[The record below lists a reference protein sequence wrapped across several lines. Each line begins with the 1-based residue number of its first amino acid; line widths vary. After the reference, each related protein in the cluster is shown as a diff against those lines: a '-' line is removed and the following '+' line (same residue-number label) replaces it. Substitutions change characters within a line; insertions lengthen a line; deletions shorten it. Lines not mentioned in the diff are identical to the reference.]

1 MKIIVAYDKKR
12 GIGKDNAIPWYIKEE
27 LQYFKQVTTHTTKF
41 MVSNVVIMGRN
52 TWESIPENHRPL
64 KDRIN
69 IVISSSAASTA
80 ASTAYFQPSLDDAFH
95 LLDTL
100 ANVNR
105 DNIFIIGGERL
116 YKEAI
121 ERNDCEKIYVTEIY
135 GSYDCERFFP
145 EIPVT
150 FVLTNTSKFKCENNT
165 YYRNLIYY
173 NTSYIDY
180 QFNNVIPWRNTEEYQ
195 YLDCLYRIMTL
206 GQSTVDRTEVG
217 TLSLF
222 GESFKYDL
230 SDTFPLLTTKRQ
242 FVRGIFEEFMFYL
255 SGKTDNGI
263 LQEKKI
269 HIWDGNTSRDF
280 LDKRGLGEYPE
291 NDMGE
296 TYGFNFRH
304 YGAKYM
310 TCKEDYT
317 GQGFD
322 QLTYAIN
329 LIKNNPSSRRIII
342 DIWNGSTIHKAALPP
357 CLCKYQFYVNK
368 PQQKLDLMIYI
379 RSSDFFL
386 ANNWNTCTGAFFVH
400 MICALN
406 DVDLTPGMLTVIT
419 GDTHIYKTHLD
430 QVRENLQRTPRPY
443 PKLVVKCKR
452 DNIEDFQFEDMNIIG
467 YYPQPNIS
475 ASMAV

>member
-1 MKIIVAYDKKR
+1 
-12 GIGKDNAIPWYIKEE
+12 
-27 LQYFKQVTTHTTKF
+27 
-41 MVSNVVIMGRN
+41 MGRK

-69 IVISSSAASTA
+69 IVISSTSSTSSAS
-80 ASTAYFQPSLDDAFH
+80 AYFQPSLEAAFQ
-95 LLDTL
+95 LIDTL
-100 ANVNR
+100 ANVNN

-116 YKEAI
+116 YTEAI
-121 ERNDCEKIYVTEIY
+121 ERTDCEKIYVTEIY
-135 GSYDCERFFP
+135 GSYECERFFP
-145 EIPVT
+145 EIPAS
-150 FVLTNTSKFKCENNT
+150 FILTNVSKFKSENNT

-173 NTSYIDY
+173 NTQYKDY
-180 QFNNVIPWRNTEEYQ
+180 QLNTIIPWHNTEEYQ
-195 YLDCLYRIMTL
+195 YLDCLQRILTL

-217 TLSLF
+217 TFSLF

-230 SDTFPLLTTKRQ
+230 SNTFPVLTTKRQ
-242 FVRGIFEEFMFYL
+242 FVRGIFEELQFYL
-255 SGKTDNGI
+255 SGKTDNAI

-280 LDKRGLGEYPE
+280 LDTHGLGHYPD

-317 GQGFD
+317 GKGFD
-322 QLTYAIN
+322 QLAYAID

-342 DIWNGSTIHKAALPP
+342 DIWNGSTINNAALPP

-368 PQQKLDLMIYI
+368 PLKRLDLMIYI

-406 DVDLTPGMLTVIT
+406 GIDLTPGMLTVVT
-419 GDTHIYKTHLD
+419 GDTHIYKTHID
-430 QVRENLQRTPRPY
+430 QVRENLRRTPRPY

-452 DNIEDFQFEDMNIIG
+452 DNIEDFQFGDMHIIG
-467 YYPQPNIS
+467 YNPHPNIS